1 MIYSNAGSAQAQVIL
16 RNEKR
21 NHRKL
26 QANRIQ
32 ANKMLAGHGGDRL
45 FTTRRMQNPSR
56 DITQPHPHELIDQ
69 FSYEQAVR
77 WSALGVGRGSTR
89 HVAP

>member
-16 RNEKR
+16 RNEEESS
-21 NHRKL
+21 

-32 ANKMLAGHGGDRL
+32 ANEMLAGHGWGRL
-45 FTTRRMQNPSR
+45 ITIQRMQNPCR

-77 WSALGVGRGSTR
+77 WSA
-89 HVAP
+89 

>member
-16 RNEKR
+16 RNEEEPS
-21 NHRKL
+21 